1 MTSKSLS
8 AQSVINN
15 YLIISGLYTLAA
27 SLIWGVNTLFLLDAG
42 LSIQGVFIANAAF
55 TAGMAIFEIPTGV
68 VADTV
73 GRRISFLLSVVI
85 LFASTWGYVAVARN
99 GGGLLWFAVVSV
111 FMGLGFT
118 FYSGAVEAWL
128 VDALNF
134 SGFDGSLDR
143 VFARGAIISGAA
155 MLFGTVGGGFLGSQN
170 LSAPYILRSLLL
182 AVTFI
187 VAFITMHDLGY
198 KSRPLT
204 RETAADE
211 VRQVIRASIQHGWNQ
226 RPVRLLMIVSFIQ
239 ASFFAWAFYAWQP
252 YFLDLLGQQ
261 DAIWIAGVIAAAIAL
276 ATMVGNGL
284 VERLARYCTRRTT
297 MLLGAVVIQ
306 AIAAVGVG
314 LSDSFWLVLA
324 FFLIMMGATGVTQ
337 PVAQAY
343 MHQMIPGKERATII
357 SFNSMFSSVGS
368 VIGQTSLGRI
378 AQTRSIASG
387 YVFGGLFTL
396 LAVPVLVSL
405 RHIEGK
411 ADQFDEQAGT
421 KSTCAAQGLP
431 VVSAVDSGTLDG

>member
-1 MTSKSLS
+1 MATKSV
-8 AQSVINN
+8 AARSVINN

-27 SLIWGVNTLFLLDAG
+27 SLIWGVNTLFLLDAS

-68 VADTV
+68 VADTA
-73 GRRISFLLSVVI
+73 GRRISFLLSVAI
-85 LFASTWGYVAVARN
+85 LFVSTWAYVAVARN

-143 VFARGAIISGAA
+143 VFARGAFISGAA
-155 MLFGTVGGGFLGSQN
+155 MLIGTVGGGFLGSQN
-170 LSAPYILRSLLL
+170 LSWPYILRSLLL
-182 AVTFI
+182 AGVFI
-187 VAFITMHDLGY
+187 VAYFTMHDLGY
-198 KSRPLT
+198 ISRPLT
-204 RETAADE
+204 RETASSE

-252 YFLDLLGQQ
+252 YFLDLLGQSG
-261 DAIWIAGVIAAAIAL
+261 AVWIAGVIAAAIAL
-276 ATMVGNGL
+276 ATMAGNAL

-297 MLLGAVVIQ
+297 MLLWAVVIQ
-306 AIAAVGVG
+306 AISAVGVG
-314 LSDSFWLVLA
+314 LSDSFWPALI

-343 MHQMIPGKERATII
+343 MHQMIPGEERATII
-357 SFNSMFSSVGS
+357 SFNSMFSSIGS
-368 VIGQTSLGRI
+368 VLGQTGLGRM

-405 RHIEGK
+405 RHLEGK

-421 KSTCAAQGLP
+421 KSACAAQGLP
-431 VVSAVDSGTLDG
+431 GVSNVDSGAPVV